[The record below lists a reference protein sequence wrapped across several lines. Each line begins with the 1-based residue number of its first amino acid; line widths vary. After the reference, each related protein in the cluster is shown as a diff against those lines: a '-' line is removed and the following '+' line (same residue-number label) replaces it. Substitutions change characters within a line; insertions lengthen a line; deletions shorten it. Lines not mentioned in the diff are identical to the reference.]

1 MVKHME
7 FEQIR
12 AFLTHQKIYNY
23 HINPDGTI
31 DVNGDVNLRYL
42 GDVLPP
48 YVQFGKVTGEFKCSW
63 SGLTTLRGCPLEVGG
78 DAIFICY
85 YNNLTPN
92 TENFDIIYRCTGEH
106 QLYIDDN
113 LTDAYYN
120 YRRIRKRADSINELL
135 R

>member
-1 MVKHME
+1 ME
-7 FEQIR
+7 NPIQFDLIKTFLDGQQITR
-12 AFLTHQKIYNY
+12 YR
-23 HINPDGTI
+23 INPNGII
-31 DVNGDVNLRYL
+31 DVEGDVNLRYL
-42 GDVLPP
+42 GDALPP

-63 SGLTTLRGCPLEVGG
+63 SGLTTLRGCPLEVDG
-78 DAIFICY
+78 DAFFICY

-106 QLYIDDN
+106 RLYIDDN